1 MSRLRWFCLLAA
13 ASLSGVCGSELLC
26 RSVAFRE
33 AAGRLFG
40 RGRLMALAERAGVYE
55 KDRHDG
61 DFSAV
66 SDLVAMENLRR
77 IARREAPGTA
87 RVDEELSLLRAQF
100 GDEDAFLR
108 EVRLNVF
115 SISFLREKIADQL
128 GSLQWLEKQIN
139 AAAGPTEKEC
149 RDFYDTHHALFTQP
163 ARFRASHLFLIAPAD
178 TPPEVVQ
185 ARREMI
191 DALAVRLQRGET
203 LAQLAAETSEDEATK
218 SRGGDL
224 GFFSSARIAPEFVAV
239 VEKLA
244 VGRRSDPFR
253 SHLGFHIVE
262 VTEIKPTR
270 VLGYD
275 EARPE
280 ISLALANE
288 RRALIA
294 KRLADMLSTATY
306 ARSD

>member
-1 MSRLRWFCLLAA
+1 MSRLRLFCLIAA
-13 ASLSGVCGSELLC
+13 ASLFGVYGSELLC
-26 RSVAFRE
+26 RSIAFRD

-40 RGRLMALAERAGVYE
+40 RGRLVALAERKGIYE
-55 KDRHDG
+55 KDQNDG
-61 DFSAV
+61 DFSTV

-77 IARREAPGTA
+77 IARREAPDAT
-87 RVDEELSLLRAQF
+87 RVDGELSLLRAQF
-100 GDEDAFLR
+100 GDDSLFLR
-108 EVRLNVF
+108 RTRANGF
-115 SISFLREKIADQL
+115 SIPSLREEIADQL
-128 GSLQWLEKQIN
+128 RSVQWLEKQIN
-139 AAAGPTEKEC
+139 ATTKPTEKEC
-149 RDFYDTHHALFTQP
+149 REFYETHRALFAQP
-163 ARFRASHLFLIAPAD
+163 VRFRASHLFLAAPAE
-178 TPPEVVQ
+178 TPPEVVESKRQ
-185 ARREMI
+185 MI
-191 DALAVRLQRGET
+191 DALAVRLSRGES
-203 LAQLAAETSEDEATK
+203 LAQLAAEVSEDEATK

-224 GFFSSARIAPEFVAV
+224 GFFSAARMPSEFVEE

-244 VGRRSDPFR
+244 VSRRSGPFR

-262 VTEIKPTR
+262 VTEIKPAHVR
-270 VLGYD
+270 SFD